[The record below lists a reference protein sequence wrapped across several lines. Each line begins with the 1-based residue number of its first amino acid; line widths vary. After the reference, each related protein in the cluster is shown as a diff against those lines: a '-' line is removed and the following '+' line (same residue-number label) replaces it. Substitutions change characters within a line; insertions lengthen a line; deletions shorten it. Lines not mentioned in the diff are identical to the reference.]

1 MSKGKVYLVGTGPGD
16 LELITLK
23 GYRLISR
30 ADVILYDHLI
40 PLELLEFAKPTAE
53 LISVGKF
60 ASKHT
65 LPQDEINRLL
75 VGKAQAGDIVVRL
88 KGGDPYLFGR
98 GGEEAEAC
106 VEAGTAFEVVPG
118 ITSALA
124 AACYAG
130 IPPTHRDCT
139 PNLAIITGHR
149 KEEQELEIPKAGT
162 LIFLMGVANIEKIVN
177 SLLKQGWPED
187 TKIAAIEK
195 GTRYDQRVV
204 KGTLADFLQVAQQA
218 RLRKPAIFIV
228 GKVVGLQEKLDWFGA
243 KPRILLPGTHPEK
256 YRHLGTIIHRPF
268 IKLVPIEDYTVAD
281 AVLKNL
287 TSYDWIVFTSTNGVK
302 FFFERLNAVGLDAR
316 ALNSNKVAAIGATT
330 AEVLRSVGILADM
343 QPKLESS
350 AGLLEEFDKVG
361 VKGAKI
367 LLVKPEVGSPVLFER
382 LTAAGAE
389 VEIVVVYKNV
399 DIEPEPTDFDYI
411 DQILFTSASTVRAFI
426 KRFKTVPPGPK
437 VYCLGQPT
445 LDEAAKHNIKAE
457 ILPSIA

>member
-1 MSKGKVYLVGTGPGD
+1 MSKSKVYLVGAGPGD
-16 LELITLK
+16 PELITLK

-30 ADVILYDHLI
+30 ADVILHDHLI
-40 PLELLEFAKPTAE
+40 PPELLELARPGAE
-53 LISVGKF
+53 VISVGKF
-60 ASKHT
+60 ASEHT
-65 LPQDEINRLL
+65 LPQDEINNLL
-75 VGKAQAGDIVVRL
+75 LEKARAGNIVVRL

-106 VEAGTAFEVVPG
+106 AEAGVRFEVVPG

-130 IPPTHRDCT
+130 IPPTHRDYT

-149 KEEQELEIPKAGT
+149 REDKKLDIPKAGT
-162 LIFLMGVANIEKIVN
+162 LIFLMGVANVEKIVN
-177 SLLKQGWPED
+177 SLLKQGWPRD

-204 KGTLADFLQVAQQA
+204 KGTLDDFLEVAEKAQ
-218 RLRKPAIFIV
+218 LRKPAIFIV
-228 GKVVGLQEKLDWFGA
+228 GKVVGLQEKLDWFGT

-256 YRHLGTIIHRPF
+256 YKHLGTIIHRPF
-268 IKLVPIEDYTVAD
+268 IKLVPLEDYTAAD
-281 AVLKNL
+281 AVLKDL
-287 TSYDWIVFTSTNGVK
+287 APYDWIVFTSTNGVK
-302 FFFERLNAVGLDAR
+302 FFFERLNAIGLDTR
-316 ALNSNKVAAIGATT
+316 ALGSNKVAAIGATT
-330 AEVLRSVGILADM
+330 TEALREFGVLADM
-343 QPKLESS
+343 QPELESS
-350 AGLLEEFDKVG
+350 AGLLEEFGKVG
-361 VKGAKI
+361 VKGCKI
-367 LLVKPEVGSPVLFER
+367 LLVKPEVGSPALFER

-389 VEIVVVYKNV
+389 VEVVVVYKNIDV
-399 DIEPEPTDFDYI
+399 EPEPTDFDYI

-457 ILPSIA
+457 ILPPEK

>member
-23 GYRLISR
+23 GYRLICR

-40 PLELLEFAKPTAE
+40 PLELLEFARPAAE

-75 VGKAQAGDIVVRL
+75 VEKAQAENIVVRL

-106 VEAGTAFEVVPG
+106 VEAGVAFEVVPG

-130 IPPTHRDCT
+130 IPATHRDYT
-139 PNLAIITGHR
+139 ANLAIITGHR
-149 KEEQELEIPKAGT
+149 KEEKKLDIPKAGT
-162 LIFLMGVANIEKIVN
+162 LIFLMGVANIEKIVA
-177 SLLKQGWPED
+177 SLLEQGWPED
-187 TKIAAIEK
+187 TKCAAIEK

-204 KGTLADFLQVAQQA
+204 KGTLAEFLQVAQDAQ
-218 RLRKPAIFIV
+218 LRKPAIFIV
-228 GKVVGLQEKLDWFGA
+228 GKVVALREKLDWFGA

-256 YRHLGTIIHRPF
+256 YQRLGTIIHRPF

-281 AVLKNL
+281 NVLENL
-287 TSYDWIVFTSTNGVK
+287 TPYDWIVFTSTNGVK
-302 FFFERLNAVGLDAR
+302 FFFERLNAIGLDSR
-316 ALNSNKVAAIGATT
+316 ALSSNKVAAIGATT
-330 AEVLRSVGILADM
+330 AEVLRGFGVLADM

-350 AGLLEEFDKVG
+350 AGLLDEFDKVG
-361 VKGAKI
+361 VKSAKI
-367 LLVKPEVGSPVLFER
+367 LLVKPEVGSPVLSER

-389 VEIVVVYKNV
+389 VEIVVVYKNI

-445 LDEAAKHNIKAE
+445 LDEAKKHNIQADL
-457 ILPSIA
+457 LP